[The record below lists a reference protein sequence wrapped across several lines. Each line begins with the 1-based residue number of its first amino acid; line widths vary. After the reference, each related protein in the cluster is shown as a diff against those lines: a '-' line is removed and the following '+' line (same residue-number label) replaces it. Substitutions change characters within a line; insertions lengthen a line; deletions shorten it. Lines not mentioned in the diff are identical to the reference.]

1 VPGLQVSDM
10 IINRTEGLSAP
21 PLSSEAFMR
30 SSGRQVGFSSFLL
43 LTVFL
48 IALTA
53 QAQKIHV
60 TYDKAVN
67 FANFKTFGWAP
78 RSAIAHP
85 MLAADV
91 VGAIED
97 ELTARGL
104 QKATSNP
111 DLIIQ
116 VYGSIDNESTFYSN
130 DPLYMG
136 SGGIPPLD
144 PSMTGPAFVGDWGN
158 NTVTIHKGDMIVD
171 LIQASTKKLAWRAMS
186 QENVSTQNP
195 EKLMQEVN
203 NTISKMF
210 KEYPVKK

>member
-1 VPGLQVSDM
+1 
-10 IINRTEGLSAP
+10 
-21 PLSSEAFMR
+21 
-30 SSGRQVGFSSFLL
+30 LL
-43 LTVFL
+43 LL
-48 IALTA
+48 SNAA

-60 TYDKAVN
+60 TYDKTLN
-67 FANFKTFGWAP
+67 FANFKTFAWAP
-78 RSAIAHP
+78 RSAVAHP

-116 VYGSIDNESTFYSN
+116 VYGSIDSESTFYSN

-136 SGGIPPLD
+136 SGGIPPFD

-158 NTVTIHKGDMIVD
+158 TTVTIHKGDMIVD
-171 LIQASTKKLAWRAMS
+171 LIQASTKKLAWRALS
-186 QENVSTQNP
+186 QESVNTQNP

-203 NTISKMF
+203 NAITKMF
-210 KEYPVKK
+210 KDYPVKKG

>member
-1 VPGLQVSDM
+1 MTSSQFR
-10 IINRTEGLSAP
+10 RT
-21 PLSSEAFMR
+21 F
-30 SSGRQVGFSSFLL
+30 GFSTVLFAALL
-43 LTVFL
+43 MTSG
-48 IALTA
+48 AA

-60 TYDKAVN
+60 TYDKTLN

-78 RSAIAHP
+78 RSAVAHP

-116 VYGSIDNESTFYSN
+116 VYGSIDSESTFYSN

-136 SGGIPPLD
+136 SGGIPPFD
-144 PSMTGPAFVGDWGN
+144 PSLSGPAFVGDWGN
-158 NTVTIHKGDMIVD
+158 TTVTIHKGEMIVD
-171 LIQASTKKLAWRAMS
+171 LIQAAAKKLAWRAMA
-186 QENVSTQNP
+186 QESLDTQDP
-195 EKLMQEVN
+195 DKLLKEVN
-203 NTISKMF
+203 NTITKMF
-210 KEYPVKK
+210 KEYPVKR